1 MFKSITDYLK
11 KILTKIFGSKPTIS
25 NTNSNRNTTF
35 SGNNNSNNN
44 INNSVN
50 TYNTPKTELETRKEI
65 LICKKNLYEHI
76 LSYKEHIYD
85 VDVIKLVELEQNQN
99 FLDEIKE
106 LQTNI
111 NIEIDLLKEHYPD
124 LCVLAKKAFDS
135 ISDYHCVAVPYGIL
149 KEKVTIYKTDDK
161 KIIKLYNQRSSEID
175 PYEYKID
182 DSFVEYMN
190 ADRK

>member
-11 KILTKIFGSKPTIS
+11 KILTKIFGGKPTIS

-135 ISDYHCVAVPYGIL
+135 ISDYHFVAVPYGIL

-161 KIIKLYNQRSSEID
+161 KIIELYNQRSSEID